1 MKQRRSED
9 EPKKEGAKTP
19 FFLCLC
25 GKHFFGAFN
34 KEGTKEKSRSEA
46 AENAPE
52 SKKERSKYCGIF
64 FCQASCTFV
73 HTKSVAPGRG

>member
-19 FFLCLC
+19 FLCLC
-25 GKHFFGAFN
+25 GKHYFGAFN
-34 KEGTKEKSRSEA
+34 KGGTKEKSRTEA